1 MRTRA
6 GAFPVEK
13 AMKTTGTLHAVSKPF
28 NWPRIRGV
36 AFTLIVVF
44 FANTP
49 GVSMAQ
55 VPSSSRIDPVSLSRL
70 PGLLRD
76 DLKPEDRAL
85 FDRIAGVGR
94 STPLLG
100 PGGVSLYMPRVAD
113 GMDLINQYLRFDSV
127 LGRRYIEVAILV
139 AAREFDQQYEWAAHE
154 PAALQEG
161 APQDVVDVIKYHR
174 DSAALPVKDKVI
186 IDYGRQILREHRLDQ
201 ALWDTA
207 VTEFGQQGAL
217 EIAAIIGDY
226 LMAAVLLHAVD
237 QQIPPERT
245 ARMPVE

>member
-1 MRTRA
+1 M
-6 GAFPVEK
+6 GQE
-13 AMKTTGTLHAVSKPF
+13 
-28 NWPRIRGV
+28 
-36 AFTLIVVF
+36 
-44 FANTP
+44 
-49 GVSMAQ
+49 
-55 VPSSSRIDPVSLSRL
+55 SSPSRIDPASLSRL

-76 DLKPEDRAL
+76 DMTAEHQPL
-85 FDRIAGVGR
+85 FDRIAGVDR
-94 STPLLG
+94 STPMLG

-113 GMDLINQYLRFDSV
+113 GMDLINQYLRYDSV

-161 APQDVVDVIKYHR
+161 APQDVVDAIKYR
-174 DSAALPVKDKVI
+174 RATSALQAKDRII
-186 IDYGRQILREHRLDQ
+186 IDYGRQILQQHRLDQ
-201 ALWDTA
+201 QLWDAA

-245 ARMPVE
+245 ARMPIE

>member
-1 MRTRA
+1 M
-6 GAFPVEK
+6 EK
-13 AMKTTGTLHAVSKPF
+13 AMKTTSTLHAVAKPS
-28 NWPRIRGV
+28 NCPRILWV
-36 AFTLIVVF
+36 AFTLTFVF
-44 FANTP
+44 LASTP
-49 GVSMAQ
+49 GASMAQ
-55 VPSSSRIDPVSLSRL
+55 IPNPTRIDSASLARL

-76 DLKPEDRAL
+76 DLAPEDRPL

-94 STPLLG
+94 STPMLG
-100 PGGVSLYMPRVAD
+100 PGGISLYMPRVAD

-139 AAREFDQQYEWAAHE
+139 AAREFNQQYEWAAHE

-161 APQDVVDVIKYHR
+161 APQDVVDAIKYHR
-174 DSAALPVKDKVI
+174 DSAALPVKDRVI
-186 IDYGRQILREHRLDQ
+186 IDYGRQILRQHRLDQ
-201 ALWDTA
+201 ALWDAA